1 MIPGA
6 GHEDSRTMG
15 RIMKKSVW
23 LVGVLGVGLL
33 VGCGGGDDS
42 SGGAKS
48 GDKAKLAVGKKVFR
62 EICTEC
68 HGLMGQGVEG
78 KGITLKA
85 SKFVKERTDDELLA
99 YVKKGR
105 TKDDPLNTSGLEM
118 PPKAGHDELT
128 DDQILGAVA
137 YIRAEF
143 VEGQ

>member
-1 MIPGA
+1 
-6 GHEDSRTMG
+6 
-15 RIMKKSVW
+15 MKKSVW

-42 SGGAKS
+42 SGATKS
-48 GDKAKLAVGKKVFR
+48 GDKAKLAVGKKIYR

-68 HGLMGQGVEG
+68 HGLKGQGVED

-85 SKFVKERTDDELLA
+85 SKFIKERTDDELLA
-99 YVKKGR
+99 YVKQGR

-118 PPKAGHDELT
+118 PPKAGPAELT
-128 DDQILGAVA
+128 AAQLLGAGA